1 VAAGALH
8 EHVESPRH
16 SDSGHQG
23 SVPQRTPS
31 CQLRQGHTACSPRAL
46 LAWLVHAMAKAVV
59 SMTEL
64 EWARLKVEGPYP
76 LRRGAW
82 YRVTEF
88 FPDEVVVDVNR
99 KPVTLPLSVLDVRG
113 ELPRRWTIV
122 PRPTNAVRLPKSWG
136 ERYGVCPSCKSRALL
151 RGSAQTMRC
160 PRCRGVFPVG
170 WDEYLH
176 SKLTRRDAPHRS
188 GRARRR

>member
-1 VAAGALH
+1 V
-8 EHVESPRH
+8 
-16 SDSGHQG
+16 
-23 SVPQRTPS
+23 
-31 CQLRQGHTACSPRAL
+31 L
-46 LAWLVHAMAKAVV
+46 LAWLVHAMGKAVV

-99 KPVTLPLSVLDVRG
+99 KPVTLPLSLLDVRG

-151 RGSAQTMRC
+151 RGSPQTMPC
-160 PRCRGVFPVG
+160 PRCRGVFPVA
-170 WDEYLH
+170 WDEQYLH
-176 SKLTRRDAPHRS
+176 SKLSRRDDPTRS
-188 GRARRR
+188 

>member
-1 VAAGALH
+1 MLSLRGTATAGTRAACLR
-8 EHVESPRH
+8 EHFP
-16 SDSGHQG
+16 
-23 SVPQRTPS
+23 PPP
-31 CQLRQGHTACSPRAL
+31 PRAHRL
-46 LAWLVHAMAKAVV
+46 QSPCVAAWLVHAMGKAVV
-59 SMTEL
+59 SMAEL

-99 KPVTLPLSVLDVRG
+99 KPVTLPLSLLDVRG

-151 RGSAQTMRC
+151 RGSPQAMPC

-170 WDEYLH
+170 WDEQYLH
-176 SKLTRRDAPHRS
+176 SNLTRRDAPPRS
-188 GRARRR
+188 GRSRRR